1 MTNKLTN
8 ETPLVYGKLAPNFE
22 LETADG
28 QIVTRS
34 QYRNKSGLVLFFFQP
49 TPEAQVFL
57 DNIGEDSDEYNELN
71 VRVLGIVRAGRD
83 ALKALIAA
91 IRPSITLLA
100 DPKGEAWKAYTG
112 TDQPGYAVVVLDMYG
127 GVDAQQAAVF
137 VSKLPDAKTI
147 LGWARAAQY
156 RCNI

>member
-1 MTNKLTN
+1 MTNKSTN
-8 ETPLVYGKLAPNFE
+8 GTPLVYGKLAPNFE

-34 QYRNKSGLVLFFFQP
+34 QFRNKSGLVLVFFQT
-49 TPEAQVFL
+49 TPEAQQFL
-57 DNIGEDSDEYNELN
+57 NNIAEDSDEYNELN
-71 VRVLGIVRAGRD
+71 VRVLGIVRASRD
-83 ALKALIAA
+83 DLKALTAA
-91 IRPSITLLA
+91 VHPSITLLA
-100 DPKGEAWKAYTG
+100 DPTGETWKAYTG

-127 GVDAQQAAVF
+127 GVDAQQAAIS